1 MKGTIRKLILVSFVL
16 ALLAAG
22 SVYVYLQ
29 SLNTVTVSE
38 GMRSIYVATEMIP
51 PRTQVQASMI
61 KQIYVTDD
69 PFLNQYISST
79 GDIIGKYATNT
90 IQVNEGFLSNKLIDE
105 RQGGLSLRIP
115 NGHRAVSINVPASS
129 GVAHL
134 LKPEDRV
141 DVVFFGGNDIS
152 KIILQNISILAI
164 DKQLNRNEQSSG
176 GEMPSSFLVT
186 LSIPNRDVE
195 KIVLAEN
202 IGSIKLALRHA
213 EDDGNTPTKVTNIR
227 DLTNQ
232 SGNEE

>member
-1 MKGTIRKLILVSFVL
+1 MKGTIRKLILISFVL

-29 SLNTVTVSE
+29 SLNVITDTE
-38 GMRSIYVATEMIP
+38 GLRAIYVATETIP
-51 PRTQVQASMI
+51 PRTRIQASMI
-61 KQIYVTDD
+61 KQIYVPQDT
-69 PFLNQYISST
+69 FTNQYISST
-79 GDIIGKYATNT
+79 GDIIGKYTNNT
-90 IQVNEGFLSNKLIDE
+90 IQVNEGFLTNKLTDE

-115 NGHRAVSINVPASS
+115 NGHRAVSLNVSASA

-134 LKPEDRV
+134 LKPQDRV
-141 DVVFFGGNDIS
+141 DVVFFGGNDS
-152 KIILQNISILAI
+152 TKIILQNISILAI
-164 DKQLNRNEQSSG
+164 DKQLNRNEESNG
-176 GEMPSSFLVT
+176 GDMPGSFLVT
-186 LSIPNRDVE
+186 LSVPNRDVE

-213 EDDGNTPTKVTNIR
+213 EDDGNTPTRVTNIR